1 MNLADLFS
9 AIDSVKRAGADI
21 VAHPLLHAQRV
32 GGQITDS
39 VRNQSQLAA
48 PDFPDPQNPLQTS
61 SPEAV
66 KRMIEG
72 VMSGPMGFAPAGIVT
87 GFNNPALY
95 ETARGMFKDKVPP
108 EEVFKNTGLV
118 RVPTAPGKSTLG
130 QQLDSSQSRIDPGA
144 LLDIAD
150 GVPMKMKDLLEF
162 PQLFEKYP
170 QIAEAP
176 VGALGPRAALSGAT
190 GSWDPSNFAMGIAA
204 PRGSVLRLDDL
215 HNAHSTAIHELQHA
229 VQGLEKWPRG
239 GSPKE
244 FELQS
249 TRRGEA
255 VGWKAIQD
263 LDEAVQT
270 MLTQNGLGPENI
282 HALLPHVE
290 SLAEGATVPRYS
302 SSNFNN
308 AVQLIADNPAIMREW
323 KRQQVLQSMIADRKA
338 KSFVSYQRLA
348 GEAQSRAAEAAWNGG
363 KGTKLPMTS
372 LYDVDPNK
380 LIFRGQ

>member
-21 VAHPLLHAQRV
+21 VAHPLLHTQRV

-39 VRNQSQLAA
+39 ARNQSQLAA
-48 PDFPDPQNPLQTS
+48 QAFPDPQNPLQTAN
-61 SPEAV
+61 PEAV

-87 GFNNPALY
+87 GLNNQALY
-95 ETARGMFKDKVPP
+95 EKARGMFQDKAPA

-118 RVPTAPGKSTLG
+118 KVPMEPGRSTLG
-130 QQLDSSQSRIDPGA
+130 QQLDSSQSRIDAGA
-144 LLDIAD
+144 LSDLGGGAN
-150 GVPMKMKDLLEF
+150 MQMKDLLDF
-162 PQLFEKYP
+162 PQLYDKYP

-176 VGALGPRAALSGAT
+176 VSVLGGMAQMAGAT
-190 GSWDPSNFAMGIAA
+190 GSWNPAQFSMRLKA
-204 PRGSVLRLDDL
+204 PRWDAPNLDDL
-215 HNAHSTAIHELQHA
+215 KTAHTTILHELQHA

-239 GSPKE
+239 GSPRE
-244 FELQS
+244 FQLPS
-249 TRRGEA
+249 TLRGEKIHRD
-255 VGWKAIQD
+255 GSQN

-270 MLTQNGLGPENI
+270 LLNQNGLSRERTK
-282 HALLPHVE
+282 
-290 SLAEGATVPRYS
+290 SLMTQADNLSKGINDTTYS
-302 SSNFNN
+302 SPNFNN
-308 AVQLIADNPAIMREW
+308 AVQLMLDSPELMKEW
-323 KRQQVLQSMIADRKA
+323 RRLQVLQSMLSGRSA
-338 KSFVSYQRLA
+338 KEFMSYQRLA

-363 KGTKLPMTS
+363 KGTSLPMTS